1 MSEHLNLDATPP
13 VAVLTLNRP
22 EKLNALTAEMVDA
35 LAAAAERIE
44 AEAEVRAALLTAEGE
59 RAFCVGADI
68 TAWSALSPLEM
79 WRSWTARGH
88 RAFERLAR
96 LRVPLIAVIGGH
108 ALGGGLEL
116 AAAADFRIAEEHARF
131 GLPEVGIATIP
142 GWSGTQRLSGLLPLG
157 ILKEM
162 ALTGRRLSAE
172 RALALGLVNEVSD
185 DPMAAARAMADEIAT
200 VSKRHRLA
208 QREVMIVGQEIRHA
222 DTAEPKEKGTVIA
235 GGETGGSRGFDPIAR
250 CDHRQIGQRPKPSK
264 VLDRVMGR
272 PKLAIGHAGAHAAEL
287 HIGVRIRDVR
297 FDLFEC
303 APGQKARCGANEG
316 ASS

>member
-22 EKLNALTAEMVDA
+22 EKLNALTAEMVEA

-44 AEAEVRAALLTAEGE
+44 AEAGIRAALLTAEGG

-96 LRVPLIAVIGGH
+96 LRVPLIAAIGGH

-116 AAAADFRIAEEHARF
+116 AATADFRIAEEHAKF

-142 GWSGTQRLSGLLPLG
+142 GWSGTQRLVRRVGPRAVRRL
-157 ILKEM
+157 
-162 ALTGRRLSAE
+162 ALTGELVDARTALS
-172 RALALGLVNEVSD
+172 LGLVDEVL
-185 DPMAAARAMADEIAT
+185 PAGAALPRAREIAAT
-200 VSKRHRLA
+200 
-208 QREVMIVGQEIRHA
+208 
-222 DTAEPKEKGTVIA
+222 IA
-235 GGETGGSRGFDPIAR
+235 GRAPVSV
-250 CDHRQIGQRPKPSK
+250 Q
-264 VLDRVMGR
+264 
-272 PKLAIGHAGAHAAEL
+272 LAKQMINAAEGEEGGDIL
-287 HIGVRIRDVR
+287 ERVSGALAAFTED
-297 FDLFEC
+297 
-303 APGQKARCGANEG
+303 AREG
-316 ASS
+316 AESFAQKRAPDFKGR